1 MSWTPP
7 ELHDLIEERLNR
19 ALGELEADSRLNR
32 AAEGLSAASPAFLG
46 ELIDKKLLA
55 AYQSGMEAVEASL
68 RHEATNQLLDAE
80 YELDMVRRIVEQAG
94 NELLTP
100 PPGLRRAPAT
110 WSPGPL
116 AIATLVYL
124 ASSVTVLALWTA
136 YEFHA
141 LWTVLGIGASL
152 LPAWAVHR
160 GVRYRAA
167 QAARKIVTE
176 YPALLAR
183 LYYALYEERTAAYS
197 AEIRQ
202 ALPTSPSLA
211 LPYEQA
217 KSETGVADG
226 QSTR

>member
-7 ELHDLIEERLNR
+7 DLHDLIEERLQR
-19 ALGELEADSRLNR
+19 ALAELEVDSRLIR
-32 AAEGLSAASPAFLG
+32 AAEGLSSASPAFLG
-46 ELIDKKLLA
+46 ELIDKKLAA
-55 AYQSGMEAVEASL
+55 AYQSGLEAVEASL

-80 YELDMVRRIVEQAG
+80 YELDTVRRIVEQAG
-94 NELLTP
+94 ADLLTP
-100 PPGLRRAPAT
+100 PPAIRRAPAT

-116 AIATLVYL
+116 AIAALVYV
-124 ASSVTVLALWTA
+124 ASSITVLALWTT
-136 YEFHA
+136 YNFHP

-167 QAARKIVTE
+167 QAARKIVSE

-197 AEIRQ
+197 AELRK
-202 ALPTSPSLA
+202 ALPASPSLA
-211 LPYEQA
+211 LPYHQMEA
-217 KSETGVADG
+217 ETGVADG